1 MVGGR
6 VRQWRCRG
14 SIRLN
19 LSRLPMTCFRK
30 TRAPAFLAVIA
41 GACAVVASSGGAA
54 ETKATVMSPFQVKAE
69 FGVDGLRIQNSQA
82 VLNAHLLEQHGF
94 NQLQDLTGA
103 APNLAISTT
112 DSRGFGDV
120 ISLRGITNS
129 IFFTPAAVAFVVDDV
144 PGGSV
149 SSYSSS
155 LLAVESLTV
164 KAGPQG
170 TDYGR
175 NAPGGVIEIRTPTP
189 GTQHRGKLLAGVG
202 SFSARSVQA
211 AFDGPLGE
219 RVGYSASL
227 GVSDRE
233 GYITNT
239 AQKRSADDRSSVA
252 GRGALYFRPD
262 EKTQLRFGVVVERV
276 DDDANRLTSLFS
288 PDRFAVSS
296 DLNGGTSIDRLQ
308 FSFQAR
314 RNFDW
319 GRFIATTSKQAFDV
333 DPSTTDLDLTAMPL
347 AFSRVIHNE
356 DTWTQEIRLES
367 TPGAD
372 WATWRAGLFYLNN
385 MIDGN
390 ALRQFIV
397 PPNAFVPPNFIQTER
412 TVSTIE
418 QTGLA
423 AYANVDQPLWE
434 PTTLKVGLRVERTG
448 SKIDRTKVATN
459 SYGFP
464 SPQDAPL
471 ARSQNSTYLSV
482 SAGLTHA
489 LSDSLSLL
497 ARSSIA
503 QKPEGYSAFTGNPA
517 LARFDDERQW
527 ANEIGLTYGPPKSR
541 FGGSLLAFWSKI
553 DGYQFERTVPNSTDF
568 VVVNANEVSSR
579 GVEAKFMWNPVE
591 RVWWDFQAGYTRT
604 TFEDHRDASGTRV
617 DGKSVPYV
625 PRFTLRTGVTVDFG
639 GGFSGNV
646 SYAAVGRTVHDERNT
661 EFFAQKSYGI
671 AAAQLRYRFDNWAV
685 AIYGQNLFE
694 KAYDQFINPEI
705 LAGAPGAPRRV
716 GVQLTFDF

>member
-1 MVGGR
+1 M
-6 VRQWRCRG
+6 
-14 SIRLN
+14 S
-19 LSRLPMTCFRK
+19 CFRT
-30 TRAPAFLAVIA
+30 TRSFAFLV
-41 GACAVVASSGGAA
+41 GFVGVFAVVARPGTAA
-54 ETKATVMSPFQVKAE
+54 ETKATVMSPFQVEAE

-82 VLNAHLLEQHGF
+82 VLNTHLLEQHGF
-94 NQLQDLTGA
+94 DQLQDLIGA
-103 APNLAISTT
+103 APNLAISST
-112 DSRGFGDV
+112 DSGGFGDIV
-120 ISLRGITNS
+120 SLRGITNS
-129 IFFTPAAVAFVVDDV
+129 IFFTAPGVAFVVDDV

-149 SSYSSS
+149 SSYSST
-155 LLAVESLTV
+155 LLAVDSLKV

-175 NAPGGVIEIRTPTP
+175 NAPGGVIEIRTPAP
-189 GTQHRGKLLAGVG
+189 GTQHRGKLLADVG
-202 SFSARSVQA
+202 SFSERSVHA

-219 RVGYSASL
+219 HVGYSASF

-239 AQKRSADDRSSVA
+239 TQKRTADDRSSVA
-252 GRGALYFRPD
+252 GRGTLYFRPA
-262 EKTQLRFGVVVERV
+262 EKTQLRFGVVVERL

-296 DLNGGTSIDRLQ
+296 DLNGGTSIDRLLL
-308 FSFQAR
+308 SFQAR
-314 RNFDW
+314 RSFDW
-319 GRFIATTSKQAFDV
+319 GTLIATTSKQTFDV
-333 DPSTTDLDLTAMPL
+333 DPSTTDLDLTALPL
-347 AFSRVIHNE
+347 ASSRVIQNE
-356 DTWTQEIRLES
+356 DSWTQEVRLES
-367 TPGAD
+367 TPGANR
-372 WATWRAGLFYLNN
+372 ATWRAGLFYFDNT
-385 MIDGN
+385 IDGN

-397 PPNAFVPPNFIQTER
+397 PPNAFVPPNFVQTER

-423 AYANVDQPLWE
+423 GYANVDRPLSE
-434 PTTLKVGLRVERTG
+434 QTTLKVGLRVERTA
-448 SKIDRTKVATN
+448 SEIDRTKVATN
-459 SYGFP
+459 SFGFP
-464 SPQDAPL
+464 SPQDARL
-471 ARSQNSTYLSV
+471 VRSQDSTYASV

-489 LSDSLSLL
+489 VSDSLSLL
-497 ARSSIA
+497 ARSSVA

-527 ANEIGLTYGPPKSR
+527 ANEIGLTFGPPKSR
-541 FGGSLLAFWSKI
+541 FGGSLLAFWSEI

-579 GVEAKFMWNPVE
+579 GLEAKFMWHPVE

-639 GGFSGNV
+639 GGFSANV
-646 SYAAVGRTVHDERNT
+646 SYAAVGRTVYDERNT
-661 EFFAQKSYGI
+661 ELFAQKSYGI
-671 AAAQLRYRFDNWAV
+671 AAAQLRYRFENWAV
-685 AIYGQNLFE
+685 ALYGQNLFD
-694 KAYDQFINPEI
+694 KGYDQFINPEI
-705 LAGAPGAPRRV
+705 YAGAPGAPRRV